1 MDAKYSKLSW
11 GILVGATVVGFFA
24 GAASIWML
32 FGEKW
37 SYSLDLG
44 TGSRADW
51 VAAAGTWVIGCA
63 AAYYARQAHM
73 HRKDEVREQRAR
85 SAKGAKAWLTLAD
98 TSVINASV
106 IKAQVEDFLQEADTE
121 RPEVWHWDDLL
132 KRVALNAKDVVLP
145 SEVTDLLDEDAIRE
159 IVRLNFAL
167 DAIRGTVARG
177 QGYISDYAGDVDRK
191 IDDTDMRV
199 TREILGFA
207 VKAHE
212 NCAEFKRLVAVTSGS
227 L

>member
-1 MDAKYSKLSW
+1 MDAKSSKISW
-11 GILVGATVVGFFA
+11 GILVGATVVGFVA
-24 GAASIWML
+24 GAASVWML
-32 FGEKW
+32 FGEEW
-37 SYSLDLG
+37 SYSLDFG

-73 HRKDEVREQRAR
+73 HRKDEVREQRTR
-85 SAKGAKAWLTLAD
+85 SARGAKAWLTLAD
-98 TSVINASV
+98 TSIINAKV
-106 IKAQVEDFLQEADTE
+106 IKPQVEAFLEEADSE

-159 IVRLNFAL
+159 IARLNFAL

-177 QGYISDYAGDVDRK
+177 QGYIADYKGDVNRK
-191 IDDTDMRV
+191 IDDTDMKV
-199 TREILGFA
+199 TRDILGFA
-207 VKAHE
+207 MRAHE
-212 NCAEFKRLVAVTSGS
+212 NCTEFKKLVAVARRS

>member
-1 MDAKYSKLSW
+1 MDAEYSKLSW
-11 GILVGATVVGFFA
+11 GILVGATAAGFFA
-24 GAASIWML
+24 GAASIWIL

-37 SYSLDLG
+37 SYSLDFG

-51 VAAAGTWVIGCA
+51 VAVAGTWVIGCA

-73 HRKDEVREQRAR
+73 HRKDEVREERAR

-98 TSVINASV
+98 TSVINAKV
-106 IKAQVEDFLQEADTE
+106 IKAQVEAFLRDADSE
-121 RPEVWHWDDLL
+121 RPEVWLWDDLL

-145 SEVTDLLDEDAIRE
+145 SEVTDLLDESAIRE
-159 IVRLNFAL
+159 IVMLNFAL
-167 DAIRGTVARG
+167 DAIRGTVERG
-177 QGYISDYAGDVDRK
+177 QGYIADYKGDVNRK
-191 IDDTDMRV
+191 IDDTDMKV
-199 TREILGFA
+199 TRDILGFA

-212 NCAEFKRLVAVTSGS
+212 NCTEFKKLVAVARRS